1 MKRKRQARGAPPS
14 SAAPAQTTDPITP
27 SLPSPLTLQFDP
39 DAQLQ
44 VTVVTPEKP
53 NAHLRPSLLWLIASV
68 IVLTLL
74 WFLLSLRYLALS
86 YPQSI
91 EFNAASLSIAMVH
104 PAYVAYGDDA
114 EMELTVTNRASQSF
128 TGAVTVSFP
137 GAVPVRPLASETT
150 TVKIEKLAPGASA
163 THRLKLALRQQA
175 RLFSGEVIPT
185 ALQIATDER
194 SFQPTPGPQIA
205 IAPLPFLRTI
215 NSWLS
220 NSVVVAAVAALI
232 WEVLRKRFLGWEAK

>member
-1 MKRKRQARGAPPS
+1 MKRKRQARGAPQS
-14 SAAPAQTTDPITP
+14 SAAPAQAPNPITL
-27 SLPSPLTLQFDP
+27 SLPSPLKLQFDP
-39 DAQLQ
+39 NAQLQ
-44 VTVVTPEKP
+44 ITVVTPDKP
-53 NAHLRPSLLWLIASV
+53 DTPLKRSLLLVIAIV
-68 IVLTLL
+68 IILTLL

-86 YPQSI
+86 YPQST

-114 EMELTVTNRASQSF
+114 EMELTVTNRGSQNF

-150 TVKIEKLAPGASA
+150 TMKIEKLASGASA
-163 THRLKLALRQQA
+163 THRLKFALRQQA

-185 ALQIATDER
+185 ALQITTDER

-232 WEVLRKRFLGWEAK
+232 WEVLRKRFFGWEAK